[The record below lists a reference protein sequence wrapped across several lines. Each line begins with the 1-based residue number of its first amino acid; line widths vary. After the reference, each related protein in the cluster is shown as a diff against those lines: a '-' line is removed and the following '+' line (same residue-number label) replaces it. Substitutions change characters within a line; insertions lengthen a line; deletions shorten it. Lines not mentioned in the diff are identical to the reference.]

1 MSDTRNKI
9 AIVPCSG
16 IGKPYGTVSRIAAY
30 QVTENDRPEL
40 TRLVPLAL
48 LVMGDEE
55 YGKFIAENTA
65 ITIDGCPQECA
76 TKMVVQSGGRIL
88 KECSVLGAVRNH
100 RDLKPQGIA
109 ELNEDGETLAKVL
122 AQEIDTVIDSCTSS
136 EAYSEEGKNHD

>member
-1 MSDTRNKI
+1 MTEIRSKI

-30 QVTENDRPEL
+30 QVTEDDRAEL

-55 YGKFIAENTA
+55 YGKIIAENPA

-76 TKMVVQSGGRIL
+76 TKMVMQNGGRIL
-88 KECSVLGAVRNH
+88 KECSVLGAVRSH

-109 ELNEDGETLAKVL
+109 ELNEDGEKLAKAL
-122 AQEIDTVIDSCTSS
+122 AQEIDAIIDSCTSS
-136 EAYSEEGKNHD
+136 DQGRSHV

>member
-1 MSDTRNKI
+1 MSGLRNNI

-30 QVTENDRPEL
+30 QVTEDDRPEL

-55 YGKFIAENTA
+55 YGRIVTESPA
-65 ITIDGCPQECA
+65 ITIDGCPQACA
-76 TKMVVQSGGRIL
+76 TKMVQQSGGHVA
-88 KECSVLGAVRNH
+88 KECSVMECYRHH

-109 ELNEDGETLAKVL
+109 ELNEDGEMLAKAL
-122 AQEIDTVIDSCTSS
+122 AREIVAEVDHLILLDNGGSH
-136 EAYSEEGKNHD
+136 A

>member
-1 MSDTRNKI
+1 MSGTRNKI

-55 YGKFIAENTA
+55 YGRIISENPA
-65 ITIDGCPQECA
+65 ITIDGCPQQCA

-88 KECSVLGAVRNH
+88 KECSVLEAVRNH

-109 ELNEDGETLAKVL
+109 ELNEDGEMLAKVL
-122 AQEIDTVIDSCTSS
+122 AQEIVAVIDSCTSS
-136 EAYSEEGKNHD
+136 DKGGSHA

>member
-1 MSDTRNKI
+1 MNSAQRKV

-30 QVTENDRPEL
+30 QVTEDERPEL

-55 YGKFIAENTA
+55 YGRIVTENPA
-65 ITIDGCPQECA
+65 ITIDGCPQACA
-76 TKMVVQSGGRIL
+76 TKMVLQSGGTVIQ
-88 KECSVLGAVRNH
+88 ECSVMGAVRSH

-109 ELNEDGETLAKVL
+109 ELNEDGDKLADAL
-122 AQEIDTVIDSCTSS
+122 AQEIIAVIDATLQPGNGGGH
-136 EAYSEEGKNHD
+136 A